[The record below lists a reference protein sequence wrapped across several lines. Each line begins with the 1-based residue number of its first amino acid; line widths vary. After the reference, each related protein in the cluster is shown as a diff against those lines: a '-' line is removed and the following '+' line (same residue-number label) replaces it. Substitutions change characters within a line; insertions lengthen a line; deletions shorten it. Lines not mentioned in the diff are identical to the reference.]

1 MTDNNED
8 RKQRF
13 IERFEDM
20 IFVTEEEA
28 RVFTERRKAE
38 IKAYSEKRLREAA
51 EQRKRQAETGEE
63 HEPQVNA
70 DNNLDES
77 SN

>member
-1 MTDNNED
+1 MADNNED

-28 RVFTERRKAE
+28 RVFTERHKAE
-38 IKAYSEKRLREAA
+38 IKAHCEKRLRKAA
-51 EQRKRQAETGEE
+51 EEKKREAETEE
-63 HEPQVNA
+63 KHEPEVNA
-70 DNNLDES
+70 DNNPDES